1 MVAERRLAREP
12 AAGLRVKGPL
22 PFSHI
27 RLPAQDVPRTHL
39 STGVTGEVWEGV
51 PRAACGEG
59 PRTIGLLHRPLLL
72 GKGELR
78 AELNGKPDAAPG

>member
-1 MVAERRLAREP
+1 M
-12 AAGLRVKGPL
+12 
-22 PFSHI
+22 
-27 RLPAQDVPRTHL
+27 
-39 STGVTGEVWEGV
+39 TGEVWEGV